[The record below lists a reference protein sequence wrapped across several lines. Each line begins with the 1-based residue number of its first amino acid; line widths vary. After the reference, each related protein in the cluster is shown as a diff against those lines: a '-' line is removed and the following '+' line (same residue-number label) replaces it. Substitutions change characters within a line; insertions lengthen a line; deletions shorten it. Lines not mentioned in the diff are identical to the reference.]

1 MSLYVRPNTAQ
12 SMTSI
17 ESMLRCS
24 LNECKTIRFDTPAA
38 AAALP
43 QFAAT
48 VQEYVSVDRLQNT
61 IVCSGTWETIL
72 TGELCGVAVNDEI
85 AAATDSLY
93 IISAARILVPH
104 VVAGTVTQ
112 GADVYF
118 IEASGLFTH
127 DAMVGDFI
135 VGKYLETAENTD
147 TGNLPA
153 GSGWALIELNQGY

>member
-1 MSLYVRPNTAQ
+1 MSLYTRPNAAQ
-12 SMTSI
+12 SFVSI
-17 ESMLRCS
+17 DAMLRSS
-24 LNECKTIRFDTPAA
+24 LKECKTIRNDVPAA
-38 AAALP
+38 TAALP

-48 VQEYVSVDRLQNT
+48 VQEYVSVDRLQDT

-72 TGELCGVAVNDEI
+72 TGELCGVLVNDEI
-85 AAATDSLY
+85 AGTTDALY
-93 IISAARILVPH
+93 ITSAPRILVPH
-104 VVAGTVTQ
+104 VAAGTVTK

-118 IEASGLFTH
+118 IEATGLFTH

-153 GSGWALIELNQGY
+153 GDGWALIELNQAY